1 MFNKIMNYPLAVST
15 KVLSA
20 ALIFS
25 AQSASAQEKAGNVG
39 DIADKLE
46 TQLGS
51 VGKVIGAGAFVA
63 GLAFVAMGL
72 MRLKA
77 AVDSQG
83 QQVKYS
89 EGVWR
94 IVVGVGLVA
103 LPAVIGIG
111 QGTFGLGADDKLD
124 FTNGFN

>member
-1 MFNKIMNYPLAVST
+1 MLNKIRNYPLTVAT
-15 KVLSA
+15 KVMA
-20 ALIFS
+20 ATLVFS
-25 AQSASAQEKAGNVG
+25 AQSASAQENSGNIG
-39 DIADKLE
+39 DIANTLE

-51 VGKVIGAGAFVA
+51 VGKVVGAGAFVA

-103 LPAVIGIG
+103 LPAVIGVG
-111 QGTFGLGADDKLD
+111 QGTFGLGADEKLN
-124 FTNGFN
+124 FSNGLN

>member
-1 MFNKIMNYPLAVST
+1 MKKFILNLPLTVT
-15 KVLSA
+15 TA
-20 ALIFS
+20 AMSFAM
-25 AQSASAQEKAGNVG
+25 AQTASAQDQTIGKV
-39 DIADKLE
+39 ADD
-46 TQLGS
+46 LGGQIQS

-103 LPAVIGIG
+103 LPAVIGVG
-111 QGTFGLGADDKLD
+111 QGTFGLSADDKLD
-124 FTNGFN
+124 FSNGFNGAATN